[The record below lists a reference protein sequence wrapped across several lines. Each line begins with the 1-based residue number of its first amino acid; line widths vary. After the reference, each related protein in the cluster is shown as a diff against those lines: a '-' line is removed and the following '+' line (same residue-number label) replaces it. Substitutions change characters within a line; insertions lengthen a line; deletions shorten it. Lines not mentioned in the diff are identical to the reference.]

1 MQQKERKRRMWC
13 HIRCMRV
20 NEHGMRWCT
29 VYNKCI
35 WEYVWIPWVKFASRP
50 RYCQFTITVT
60 VIFCWAPAS
69 AAPCP
74 QHGAIGGLAAWPLMS
89 DFNHKRSHIL
99 RPEASGYSSQQLKRG
114 RKTRLLNCSAYP
126 HVTLIEV
133 RPTNCCTEANS
144 VYSSLSASRLLSWR
158 WKLIFL
164 YAVSLIRFRL
174 NYRKN
179 TIWILIWKIVTT
191 LQKKP
196 MTWVYCSLLCR
207 TQISSVSID
216 TVLCILFCCFLCGIC
231 RSMHDIILR
240 VWGTAT
246 FLLEFCCWHM

>member
-1 MQQKERKRRMWC
+1 
-13 HIRCMRV
+13 
-20 NEHGMRWCT
+20 MRWCT

-50 RYCQFTITVT
+50 RYWQFTITVT

-114 RKTRLLNCSAYP
+114 RKTCLLNCSAYP

-133 RPTNCCTEANS
+133 RLCQQTAALKPTACTPRCLPAVFYPGGEN
-144 VYSSLSASRLLSWR
+144 WF
-158 WKLIFL
+158 FL
-164 YAVSLIRFRL
+164 YAVSLIRFGL

-179 TIWILIWKIVTT
+179 MIWISIWKIVTT

-196 MTWVYCSLLCR
+196 MTSVYCSLLCR

-231 RSMHDIILR
+231 RAMHDIILR

>member
-1 MQQKERKRRMWC
+1 MAQLVGWRHGLWCLISTTNAAIFYDRKRRATVHSSLREDVKRAFSTAQLIRMW
-13 HIRCMRV
+13 HWLKSD
-20 NEHGMRWCT
+20 HA
-29 VYNKCI
+29 NK
-35 WEYVWIPWVKFASRP
+35 
-50 RYCQFTITVT
+50 
-60 VIFCWAPAS
+60 
-69 AAPCP
+69 
-74 QHGAIGGLAAWPLMS
+74 
-89 DFNHKRSHIL
+89 
-99 RPEASGYSSQQLKRG
+99 
-114 RKTRLLNCSAYP
+114 LL
-126 HVTLIEV
+126 HW
-133 RPTNCCTEANS
+133 S

-216 TVLCILFCCFLCGIC
+216 TVLCILFCCFPCGIC
-231 RSMHDIILR
+231 RSMHDITLR

>member
-1 MQQKERKRRMWC
+1 MLPIVASGGHYGWERRPTTTPFRKQGGSTAITPADWLEGSTSKDGENAAEGKEEKDAIC

-50 RYCQFTITVT
+50 RYWQFTITVT

-133 RPTNCCTEANS
+133 RPPTNCCTEACTPRC
-144 VYSSLSASRLLSWR
+144 LP
-158 WKLIFL
+158 
-164 YAVSLIRFRL
+164 AVFYPGDENWFFYMQFR
-174 NYRKN
+174 
-179 TIWILIWKIVTT
+179 
-191 LQKKP
+191 
-196 MTWVYCSLLCR
+196 
-207 TQISSVSID
+207 
-216 TVLCILFCCFLCGIC
+216 
-231 RSMHDIILR
+231 
-240 VWGTAT
+240 
-246 FLLEFCCWHM
+246 